1 MIANSSCEIEVHSI
15 KGIGMQ
21 SALQIKNLTLYLQD
35 KQLLSLNEQ
44 VNGGEI
50 LTIMGPSG
58 SGKSS
63 LLNWL
68 TGTLTSSFS
77 ARGEIILDGQSIN
90 HLPTHRRHIG
100 VLYQDALLF
109 SHLSV
114 AGNIAFAMPKANK
127 ENGKKINK
135 KQRLEKIDEALTQ
148 LGLAG
153 MGDRHP
159 DTLSGGQQARVA
171 LLRLLLS
178 EPKAILL
185 DEPFSKLDTQLR
197 VETRQLVFEQIRE
210 RNLPAIMVT
219 HDHSDAEATQGKVI
233 QVAV

>member
-1 MIANSSCEIEVHSI
+1 
-15 KGIGMQ
+15 MQ
-21 SALQIKNLTLYLQD
+21 SSLQIKNC
-35 KQLLSLNEQ
+35 QLSRQNELLLNVNEQ

-68 TGTLTSSFS
+68 TGTLPSGFQAS
-77 ARGEIILDGQSIN
+77 GEIWLNGKNIN
-90 HLPTHRRHIG
+90 NLPAHLRHIG

-114 AGNIAFAMPKANK
+114 AGNVAFAMPK
-127 ENGKKINK
+127 GNK
-135 KQRLEKIDEALTQ
+135 KQRLEKIEHVLEQ
-148 LGLAG
+148 VGLKG
-153 MGDRHP
+153 MAARHP
-159 DTLSGGQQARVA
+159 DNLSGGQQARVA
-171 LLRLLLS
+171 LLRMLLS

-197 VETRQLVFEQIRE
+197 VDTRELVFSQIRDHK
-210 RNLPAIMVT
+210 LPAIMVT
-219 HDHSDAEATQGKVI
+219 HDHSDAKAANGKVI
-233 QVAV
+233 TLSTAP

>member
-1 MIANSSCEIEVHSI
+1 
-15 KGIGMQ
+15 MQ
-21 SALQIKNLTLYLQD
+21 SYLQIKNLQLYRQD
-35 KQLLSLNEQ
+35 QLLLSLNEQ
-44 VNGGEI
+44 VDGGDI

-68 TGTLTSSFS
+68 TGTLASSFN
-77 ARGEIILDGQSIN
+77 ADGEVWLNGQSIDN
-90 HLPTHRRHIG
+90 LPTHLRHIG

-114 AGNIAFAMPKANK
+114 AGNIAFAMPKANQ
-127 ENGKKINK
+127 ESGKNITK
-135 KQRLEKIDEALTQ
+135 KQRLEQINEALTQ
-148 LGLAG
+148 VGLAG
-153 MGDRHP
+153 MGNRHP
-159 DTLSGGQQARVA
+159 DSLSGGQQARVA

-197 VETRQLVFEQIRE
+197 VDIRQLVFEQIRE

-219 HDHSDAEATQGKVI
+219 HDYSDAEATKGKVI
-233 QVAV
+233 QVDA

>member
-1 MIANSSCEIEVHSI
+1 
-15 KGIGMQ
+15 MQ

-35 KQLLSLNEQ
+35 KQLLSLDEQ

-68 TGTLTSSFS
+68 TGTLASSFS
-77 ARGEIILDGQSIN
+77 ARGEIILDGQIIN

-114 AGNIAFAMPKANK
+114 AGNIAFAMPKNDQQSD
-127 ENGKKINK
+127 K
-135 KQRLEKIDEALTQ
+135 KQRRDKIEQALTQ

-178 EPKAILL
+178 APKAILL